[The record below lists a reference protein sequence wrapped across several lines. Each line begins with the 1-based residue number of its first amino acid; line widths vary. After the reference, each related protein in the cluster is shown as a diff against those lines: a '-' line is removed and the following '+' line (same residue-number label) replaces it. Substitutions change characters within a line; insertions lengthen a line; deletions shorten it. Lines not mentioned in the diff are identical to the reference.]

1 MTVKELK
8 DLITDM
14 DKVNF
19 IDIVSGKQITMPKN
33 KDGSIKSNWEK
44 IEIIKLQPSSN
55 ISTNYDG
62 YTPMLNAY
70 IDLKYKTLT
79 LRELIDTM
87 RIEFECKKWDIKTFE
102 YILYTNDETI
112 GVGKILLEDIS
123 KLPRDTLDNMIVQ
136 DIRIG
141 NSDKIVVTV
150 LPRRE
155 KI

>member
-14 DKVNF
+14 NKVNF
-19 IDIVSGKQITMPKN
+19 IDIVSGKQV
-33 KDGSIKSNWEK
+33 SLAEVESNGNLEK

-55 ISTNYDG
+55 IATHCDG

-87 RIEFECKKWDIKTFE
+87 KVALCVRKWVIKTSNK
-102 YILYTNDETI
+102 ILYTNNELL
-112 GVGKILLEDIS
+112 GGSNILFEDICD
-123 KLPRDTLDNMIVQ
+123 LPKNVMDNMVVRFI
-136 DIRIG
+136 DITNLG
-141 NSDKIVVTV
+141 NIEITV
-150 LPRRE
+150 MKKE
-155 KI
+155 H

>member
-8 DLITDM
+8 DLIDIN
-14 DKVNF
+14 KVYF
-19 IDIVSGKQITMPKN
+19 IDIVSGKRISMPTN

-44 IEIIKLQPSSN
+44 VEIIKLHPTS
-55 ISTNYDG
+55 IKG

-70 IDLKYKTLT
+70 VDLKWKTLT

-87 RIEFECKKWDIKTFE
+87 RLEFECKKWEIKTFE
-102 YILYTNDETI
+102 HILYTNNETI

-123 KLPRDTLDNMIVQ
+123 KLPRDTLDDMIVQ

-141 NSDKIVVTV
+141 NGDMIVVTV